1 MSHIAKYKSVSLKV
15 NMKKS
20 VVKKE
25 DIQGLIVNK
34 SELIRRKLVTVR
46 RSFDKLEKVL
56 RMSMSTLRTQD
67 NPISSEYNLIIST
80 EKHFCSEF
88 LKVIDVL
95 ESYNKKYNDQLSRNV
110 VVTTEISRGVED
122 LVNKLE
128 NGILNLP
135 PP

>member
-34 SELIRRKLVTVR
+34 SELIRLKLVTVR
-46 RSFDKLEKVL
+46 RSFDKLEKVI

-110 VVTTEISRGVED
+110 LVTTEISRGVED